1 MQNEIENI
9 YFETLFYNELQK
21 EYNPKTNTFYKQ
33 EILKNMTD
41 SEIAEII
48 VDKNRELKQLKEEL
62 KIEIK
67 PYR

>member
-1 MQNEIENI
+1 MQEIE
-9 YFETLFYNELQK
+9 FYNDLQK
-21 EYNPKTNTFYKQ
+21 EYKPKTNSFFQQ

-48 VDKNRELKQLKEEL
+48 VDKNMELKQLKEEL
-62 KIEIK
+62 KLEIK